1 MTEDASYEEFVNFLL
16 KLDPEATLRSLG
28 YSEKEIETIMK
39 EGIQ

>member
-16 KLDPEATLRSLG
+16 KIDPEATLRTLG
-28 YSEKEIETIMK
+28 YSEEEIETIMK